1 MNDRLDKL
9 LMAEQLS
16 PAKFADIIGVQR
28 SSISHIISGRNKP
41 SFDFIAKVLQRF
53 PRINADWLILGKGE
67 MYKQMVQA
75 SLFDAPPVAIT
86 PAVNEDLAGAA
97 FSTVGSSHSADI
109 DPIEEP
115 MPASVTSKTQVSQN
129 SESPEMQLIDKDV
142 ERIVIFYTDRTFRTY
157 TPAKE

>member
-9 LMAEQLS
+9 LLAEQLT

-53 PRINADWLILGKGE
+53 PRVNPDWLILGKGE

-75 SLFDAPPVAIT
+75 SLFDVPVVKQLVPEQESNQEIVKQESIT
-86 PAVNEDLAGAA
+86 DVSGTEEAV
-97 FSTVGSSHSADI
+97 
-109 DPIEEP
+109 
-115 MPASVTSKTQVSQN
+115 SK
-129 SESPEMQLIDKDV
+129 ESPSLNTEVESSYPIDIKAFDREV
-142 ERIVIFYTDRTFRTY
+142 ERIVVFYKDRTFRSY
-157 TPAKE
+157 TPSKE